1 MRIQDFK
8 VVYICP
14 DHNEKY
20 HARKVHMDT
29 MLAELGFKDVV
40 HYKSGTEG
48 YPRCLANANVE
59 ILTQYMNEPILLLE
73 DDVEFTGVSEF
84 EFVHGADAIY
94 FGLSICGS
102 HPTGNYNEGPCKVSY
117 YSSTQVRVQNML
129 GTHAIL
135 YITPQYKQAVID
147 KLKVTMGHTDVA
159 MTRLQPNFRILANS
173 KPSFFQSANFNPPG
187 HINGYTDVYFKE
199 IDTKS
204 EVGFDLGQRS
214 FKPTIKF
221 ITVLR

>member
-59 ILTQYMNEPILLLE
+59 ILTQYMYEPILLLE
-73 DDVEFTGVSEF
+73 DDVEFTGVSDF
-84 EFVHGADAIY
+84 DFVYGADAIY
-94 FGLSICGS
+94 FGLSQCAS
-102 HPTGNYNEGPCKVSY
+102 HPTGNYNEGQCKVTH

-135 YITPQYKQAVID
+135 YITPRYKQAVID
-147 KLKVTMGHTDVA
+147 TLKVAMGHTDIA
-159 MTRLQPNFRILANS
+159 ITRLQPNFRILANRY
-173 KPSFFQSANFNPPG
+173 PSFFQSAKFNAPG
-187 HINGYTDVYFKE
+187 HINEYTYFYMNTP
-199 IDTKS
+199 DTVRISWLNKI
-204 EVGFDLGQRS
+204 R
-214 FKPTIKF
+214 
-221 ITVLR
+221 

>member
-29 MLAELGFKDVV
+29 MLAELGFRDVV

-59 ILTQYMNEPILLLE
+59 ILTRYMNEPILLLE

-84 EFVHGADAIY
+84 DFVHGADAIY
-94 FGLSICGS
+94 FGISICAG
-102 HPTGNYNEGPCKVSY
+102 HPTMNMNEGTCVTAY
-117 YSSTQVRVQNML
+117 YSNKQVRVLNML
-129 GTHAIL
+129 STHAIM
-135 YITPQYKQAVID
+135 YITPRYKQAVID

-159 MTRLQPNFRILANS
+159 ISRIQPQFRILANRT
-173 KPSFFQSANFNPPG
+173 PSFFQSANYNAPG
-187 HINGYTDVYFKE
+187 HIDAYTLFKLDE
-199 IDTKS
+199 KS
-204 EVGFDLGQRS
+204 PDE
-214 FKPTIKF
+214 KPDMLFSKLIKGKMVF
-221 ITVLR
+221 SYA